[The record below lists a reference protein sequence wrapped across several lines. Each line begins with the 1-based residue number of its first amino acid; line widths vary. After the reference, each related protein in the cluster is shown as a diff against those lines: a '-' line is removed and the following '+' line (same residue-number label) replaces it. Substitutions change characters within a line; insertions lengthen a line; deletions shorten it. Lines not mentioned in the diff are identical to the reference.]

1 MSHHS
6 LCSQFL
12 LIFKKARNNEMPVES
27 GLNDLYKRIDEFD
40 VDKEGVWKA
49 KDFFEAKV
57 Y

>member
-1 MSHHS
+1 
-6 LCSQFL
+6 
-12 LIFKKARNNEMPVES
+12 MPVES

-57 Y
+57 LF